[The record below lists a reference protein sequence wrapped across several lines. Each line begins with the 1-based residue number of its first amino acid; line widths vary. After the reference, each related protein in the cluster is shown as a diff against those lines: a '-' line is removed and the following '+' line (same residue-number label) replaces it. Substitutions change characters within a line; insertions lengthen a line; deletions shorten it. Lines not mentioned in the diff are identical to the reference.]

1 MCIRDRYKIDIKS
14 ETQAI
19 ESGELPENY
28 MELSEG
34 VYEEEMYEEPY
45 EEDYEEGYEED
56 AYPEDEI
63 EFEEVD
69 DTEE

>member
-1 MCIRDRYKIDIKS
+1 
-14 ETQAI
+14 
-19 ESGELPENY
+19 

-56 AYPEDEI
+56 AYPEGEI